1 MVTLGKITFA
11 IQNISFNIYDIK
23 IVLLQLFGLGRPS

>member
-11 IQNISFNIYDIK
+11 IQNISFNIYDMK
-23 IVLLQLFGLGRPS
+23 IVLQLLGLGRPS